1 MIFIFIYNSSYF
13 TFIFDKSKN
22 SNYLHLAF
30 LQFLSIQ
37 LNYQSIL
44 DFYDLFIKCF
54 HSNFQKFMGFL
65 LILALLNSKF
75 YYLSAQFR
83 FDLITTLFSPAAF
96 FADNIEAISKFH
108 FNSSSWSNWTYFF
121 GRAPKCLWGC
131 PFSFAAGADSDR
143 AI

>member
-108 FNSSSWSNWTYFF
+108 FNSSS
-121 GRAPKCLWGC
+121 
-131 PFSFAAGADSDR
+131 
-143 AI
+143 